1 MPANVSTKELR
12 QLSADIK
19 CWGQDLGF
27 QQIAIGGINLA
38 SAEQHL
44 EAWLAKDYHGEM
56 SYMTAHGEKRSRP
69 EQLIS
74 GTTRVIS
81 ARMDYLPTDTRRMET
96 LRSPLQAYISRYALG
111 RDYHKLIRK
120 RLSRL
125 IDRINTAVGTDEYS
139 FRAFT
144 DSAPV
149 LEKAMAENSGL
160 GWIGKNTLLLNRSAG
175 SWFFL
180 GEIYTDLPI
189 PMDQI
194 ESFSH
199 CGSCTACL
207 DICPTSAFTG
217 PYQLDA
223 RRCISYLTI
232 ECKSSIPNELRPLMG
247 NRVFGCDDCQLVCP
261 WNRFENR
268 TNEADFHP
276 RQGLE
281 DAELI
286 DLFNW
291 SRDEFLNKTE
301 GSAIRRAGY
310 DCWLRNIAIA
320 LGNAPA
326 TMEIVNALNMRLA
339 DAPELVK
346 EHILW
351 ALDQQKS
358 KL

>member
-286 DLFNW
+286 GLFKW

>member
-125 IDRINTAVGTDEYS
+125 IDRIIAAVGTDEYS

-286 DLFNW
+286 GLFNW